1 MLSDEQKRIALD
13 NNMKIMS
20 NDAKKLLADGVEEII
35 LTYYADEISF
45 RKMRLDVET
54 DDFDFRQMMTVETAK
69 VMLKHGLDVKVQVL
83 DADNYFSW
91 LRDRENTYQ
100 AQHDYPG
107 GQHLSGADALALLGI
122 K

>member
-20 NDAKKLLADGVEEII
+20 NDAKKLLADGVEEIT

>member
-1 MLSDEQKRIALD
+1 MLSDEQNLVALN

-20 NDAKKLLADGVEEII
+20 KDAKKLLADGVEEIT

-45 RKMRLDVET
+45 RKMSLDVET

>member
-1 MLSDEQKRIALD
+1 MLSDEQKRIAL
-13 NNMKIMS
+13 NKNMKVMS
-20 NDAKKLLADGVEEII
+20 KDAKKLLADGVEEIT

>member
-1 MLSDEQKRIALD
+1 MLSDEQKRIALN

-20 NDAKKLLADGVEEII
+20 NDAKKLLADGVEEIT
-35 LTYYADEISF
+35 LTYYDDEISF

-54 DDFDFRQMMTVETAK
+54 DDFYFRQMMTVETAK

>member
-1 MLSDEQKRIALD
+1 MLSDEQKRIALN

-20 NDAKKLLADGVEEII
+20 KDAKKLLADGVEEIT

>member
-20 NDAKKLLADGVEEII
+20 KDAKKLLADGVEEIT